1 MSSRWRQC
9 SMSQWQRRLFSS
21 CRPLLLSP
29 LSNLPPSTHSSSLT
43 LPLGLFTVDMVFFFS
58 FSSSSFLPLSKPANK
73 SLALSPG
80 FFFLYLSACCSFTLS
95 LPNTLSISTVLYSGS
110 SFRCASPPPLPFSL
124 SPPPRSALLLGAE
137 CVRAP
142 EPIRL
147 LLPQRAGLKR
157 SAWELSPSLSRARLS
172 LHGPMWE
179 QRCGR

>member
-1 MSSRWRQC
+1 MAAVQHEPVAEEVV
-9 SMSQWQRRLFSS
+9 QFLPAPP
-21 CRPLLLSP
+21 PLP
-29 LSNLPPSTHSSSLT
+29 LVQPPSQHSQQLTYPSSW
-43 LPLGLFTVDMVFFFS
+43 PLHCRHGVFFS